1 MCDHGRLKT
10 SSRVQA
16 KDLGTP
22 LQHSVPKL
30 ATLRLQRN
38 PRRWVHPWGS
48 APQPTTLDV
57 RRAQRNVQKTRG
69 SETDHA
75 ELHPRTPTQKNGIYF
90 ETRSTQPPSLHT
102 SDLAYPMVEPTPPSP
117 APQQARTR
125 YTALRTAAL
134 AFVTAQSHNPSLPEG
149 INTAA
154 LRALVT
160 PTYTHA
166 FGPSHFVSLTPK
178 LQGAFGIDGFI
189 AHLRGMVPAL
199 ERWEVRVEGVCVDEV
214 EESVVVRVG
223 YVMWVKGAGEGEG
236 VRNEGV
242 WWLGME
248 ETGEGWRV
256 GRSREV
262 VDGVAAGR
270 IGELVRGVLGEGEG
284 RGGAVGVE

>member
-1 MCDHGRLKT
+1 
-10 SSRVQA
+10 
-16 KDLGTP
+16 
-22 LQHSVPKL
+22 
-30 ATLRLQRN
+30 
-38 PRRWVHPWGS
+38 
-48 APQPTTLDV
+48 
-57 RRAQRNVQKTRG
+57 
-69 SETDHA
+69 
-75 ELHPRTPTQKNGIYF
+75 
-90 ETRSTQPPSLHT
+90 
-102 SDLAYPMVEPTPPSP
+102 MVEPTPPSP

-134 AFVTAQSHNPSLPEG
+134 AFVTAQSHNPSLEERMD
-149 INTAA
+149 TAA
-154 LRALVT
+154 LKNSVT
-160 PTYTHA
+160 PTFSHT

-178 LQGAFGIDGFI
+178 LQGAFGIDAFI

-199 ERWEVRVEGVCVDEV
+199 ERWEVEVEGVCVDEV

-248 ETGEGWRV
+248 FEEGMGWRV

-270 IGELVRGVLGEGEG
+270 IGELVRGGLGEGEG
-284 RGGAVGVE
+284 RGGVIGVA